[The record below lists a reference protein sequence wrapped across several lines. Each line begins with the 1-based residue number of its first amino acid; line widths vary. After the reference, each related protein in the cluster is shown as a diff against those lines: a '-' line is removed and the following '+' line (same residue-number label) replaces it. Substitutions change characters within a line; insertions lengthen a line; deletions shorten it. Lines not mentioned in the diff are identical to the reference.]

1 METITTWKDLTIN
14 SLNEMGLSIMKA
26 LPNILGAIIIL
37 IVGWLITRLIVF
49 VLKRVLRFMKVDKLT
64 ELINEKNI
72 FGKSDLK
79 FNITT
84 VIVGFVK
91 WIMFLVF
98 LIVAADIMDWK
109 IVSEEIGNLLRY
121 LPKLFSA
128 IALFMVGLYIASFVR
143 TAIKG
148 LFDSFDLNGGKI
160 ISNLVFY
167 IIAIIITITALNQAG
182 IDTEIITNNLT
193 IILGAFLAA
202 MALAFGLG
210 SRDIIGDIL
219 RTFYIRKNYEIGDK
233 VNIAGIE
240 GTIVSIDNICMTLS
254 TASGKTVLP
263 IKYVA
268 ENKIEIIE

>member
-49 VLKRVLRFMKVDKLT
+49 VLKRVLKFMKVDKLT
-64 ELINEKNI
+64 EIINEKNI
-72 FGKSDLK
+72 FGKTDLK

-148 LFDSFDLNGGKI
+148 LFDSFDLSGGKI

-210 SRDIIGDIL
+210 SREIIGDIL

-254 TASGKTVLP
+254 TTTGKTVLP